1 MPTTGNF
8 ISIIIAAV
16 FIISIIFIVA
26 LFSGSRK
33 KTRVIKRID
42 IITDE
47 LDRQKKENLRLQ
59 EELKK
64 LHSLDN
70 LFLSS
75 IINLTSRLKPQDIA
89 HEVKEVMVNC
99 LNADQVA
106 VFLADPRG
114 QRLNVVAHFGLN
126 DNWLPK
132 LIYEIDDPEKK
143 GKVGAC
149 YEKKHRISQ
158 REFSVLDIR
167 EPYSI
172 FDPDICFPIFFQEKK
187 FGVVAITR
195 TENLA
200 MREMDLL
207 GVVAGIAGIAFNNT
221 QSFADIQF
229 TAHTD
234 PLTKLYNIGYFK
246 DRLREELNRAKRF
259 QHNLSVSIID
269 LDNFKAYND
278 TYGHQA
284 GDHLLVQ
291 LSRIFSKYFDETD
304 ILARYGGDEFI
315 VMCPETKKSDA
326 GKIMSELLQN
336 LETYDFARS
345 GTKVKVAFSAGVSAY
360 PDDATNESE
369 LIKLADQALYEAK
382 GAGRSTV
389 KEYHAKVEKV

>member
-8 ISIIIAAV
+8 ILVLIGAV
-16 FIISIIFIVA
+16 LLVSIIFMIT
-26 LFSGSRK
+26 LFTGSRK
-33 KTRVIKRID
+33 KTRVINRID

-47 LDRQKKENLRLQ
+47 LDRQKKENVRLQ
-59 EELKK
+59 EELKRI
-64 LHSLDN
+64 LSLDN
-70 LFLSS
+70 LFFSS
-75 IINLTSRLKPQDIA
+75 IINLTSRPSPKDIA
-89 HEVKEVMVNC
+89 EEIKELLVNC
-99 LNADQVA
+99 LNADKVA
-106 VFLADPRG
+106 VFLADSRG
-114 QRLNVVAHFGLN
+114 LRLTVVAHHGLN
-126 DNWLPK
+126 VDWLPK
-132 LIYEIDDPEKK
+132 LIYEIDDPGKK

-172 FDPDICFPIFFQEKK
+172 FQPDMCFPIFFQDKK

-195 TENLA
+195 SEGLSV
-200 MREMDLL
+200 REIDVL
-207 GVVAGIAGIAFNNT
+207 GVVASIAGVAFNNT
-221 QSFADIQF
+221 QSLADIQY

-284 GDHLLVQ
+284 GDLLLVH
-291 LSRIFSKYFDETD
+291 LTRIFSKYFEETD
-304 ILARYGGDEFI
+304 LLARYGGDEFI
-315 VMCPETKKSDA
+315 VMFPETRKSDA
-326 GKIMSELLQN
+326 RKNMADLLQA
-336 LETYDFARS
+336 LETYDFTRI
-345 GTKVKVAFSAGVSAY
+345 GKKVEVAFSAGVSAY

-389 KEYHAKVEKV
+389 REYRAKVEKV